1 MPVGLQKPPDYFQNY
16 RRSVH
21 GKLEKNPTLHDA
33 TTGLP
38 AK

>member
-16 RRSVH
+16 RRSVR
-21 GKLEKNPTLHDA
+21 GLPEKNRTLHDA